1 MKVIA
6 LIPARIGSTRFP
18 AKMLTQIKGKAL
30 ITRTYETAVATGLF
44 AEVIVVTDS
53 DEIQREVENAGGK
66 VLRSKKEHESGTDR
80 IAEAAADITADVVIN
95 IQGDEP
101 FIQKG
106 PLEQLIDLFRGEDG
120 TKLEAASLVQPTK
133 DSAVI
138 NNPNKVK
145 VVLRPD
151 NYAIYFSRSPVP
163 YLRDTTIDHTY
174 YIHIG
179 IYAFRKDALIRFA
192 SWQPSP
198 LELVEKLECNR
209 FIEYKM
215 PVKMAVT
222 EHTSIAV
229 DTPEDVA
236 IAEAYLEQRNNN

>member
-1 MKVIA
+1 MKVVA

-18 AKMLTQIKGKAL
+18 AKMLTLIKGKAL
-30 ITRTYETAVATGLF
+30 ITRTYEAAVSTGLF

-53 DEIQREVENAGGK
+53 DEIQQEVERAGGK
-66 VLRSKKEHESGTDR
+66 VLRSQKEHESGTDR
-80 IAEAAADITADVVIN
+80 IAEAAADIAADVVIN

-101 FIQKG
+101 FIQKH
-106 PLEQLIDLFRGEDG
+106 PLQQLIDLFKGDEGVDVQ
-120 TKLEAASLVQPTK
+120 AASLVQPTK
-133 DSAVI
+133 DQAVI

-163 YLRDTTIDHTY
+163 YLRDTAIDHTY

-179 IYAFRKDALIRFA
+179 IYAFRKDALIQFA
-192 SWQPSP
+192 AWQPSP

-209 FIEYKM
+209 FVEYQM
-215 PVKMAVT
+215 PIKMAFA

-229 DTPEDVA
+229 DTPDDVA
-236 IAEAYLEQRNNN
+236 VAEAYIEQNSQS

>member
-1 MKVIA
+1 MKVVA

-18 AKMLTQIKGKAL
+18 AKMLTLIKGKAL
-30 ITRTYETAVATGLF
+30 ITRTYEAAVSTGLF
-44 AEVIVVTDS
+44 DEVIVVTDS
-53 DEIQREVENAGGK
+53 DEIQQEVERAGGK

-80 IAEAAADITADVVIN
+80 IAEAAADIAADVVIN

-101 FIQKG
+101 FIQKR
-106 PLEQLIDLFRGEDG
+106 PLQQLIDLFVGDEG
-120 TKLEAASLVQPTK
+120 AEVQAASLVQPTK
-133 DSAVI
+133 DPAVI

-163 YLRDTTIDHTY
+163 FLRDTTIDFTY

-179 IYAFRKDALIRFA
+179 IYAFRKAALIRFA
-192 SWQPSP
+192 AWQPSP

-209 FIEYKM
+209 FIEYNM
-215 PVKMAVT
+215 PIKMAMA

-236 IAEAYLEQRNNN
+236 VAEAYLEQNSLT